1 MAAVLTIIRLWT
13 TSFFCLAGLGIILN
27 SCLTPAVSFAGVL
40 LPEHHPVVSPPATDS
55 VLATDTKSDKPI
67 AYSSL
72 FPPGKD
78 VCFWIEDRIDD
89 PLSLREYDDKHLL
102 LLPLTT
108 ACVGLLAAGDEIGW
122 PGYEAQGDHA
132 RSIGNLPEA
141 EKAYATAAGLLD
153 RTADKEVNQDLASLL
168 NKLGTTR
175 FKQHDFAGAEMIFRR
190 ALTIYTLTRG
200 HHDLRVA
207 DTLDLVAS
215 ALFEQQQGRALTGP
229 LFYRAWVVREEMLG
243 PDHPAVA
250 DSLHHVAA
258 SLYADNLSLA
268 IPLLFRSKEI
278 REKIFGHDH
287 PLVANSLNAMARL
300 YEVHNHRDLAIPL
313 YQDALTIQE
322 NVFGPNASET
332 MQARSSLD
340 MAHRGKAHLHEQPEG
355 RE

>member
-13 TSFFCLAGLGIILN
+13 ASFFCLAGLGIVLN

-40 LPEHHPVVSPPATDS
+40 LQEHHPVVSPPATDS
-55 VLATDTKSDKPI
+55 VLATDTKSDKSI

-72 FPPGKD
+72 FPPEKD
-78 VCFWIEDRIDD
+78 ACFWIEDRIDD

-102 LLPLTT
+102 PLTA
-108 ACVGLLAAGDEIGW
+108 ACAGLLAAGDQIGW

-132 RSIGNLPEA
+132 RSVGNLPEA
-141 EKAYATAAGLLD
+141 EKAYATAVGLLD

-175 FKQHDFAGAEMIFRR
+175 FKQHDFAGAETIFRR

-250 DSLHHVAA
+250 DSLHHVAT

-322 NVFGPNASET
+322 KVFGPNASET

-340 MAHRGKAHLHEQPEG
+340 MAHRGKAHLHEHPEG